1 MPSSLYTVNLNLS
14 TFAPMSYMDRSDMT
28 LIRPLIYTPEKMTK
42 SFVKKNSI
50 EIMPKVCPMDGVSK
64 REYAT
69 ELLKS
74 FELQYKHSRANLIGA
89 IKRANI
95 NGWKEIK

>member
-1 MPSSLYTVNLNLS
+1 MGYFEDDILNMFETIPRESKKKDTEKTANKETLNNPLNLS
-14 TFAPMSYMDRSDMT
+14 FSD
-28 LIRPLIYTPEKMTK
+28 
-42 SFVKKNSI
+42 
-50 EIMPKVCPMDGVSK
+50 
-64 REYAT
+64 